1 MSFGRTGFTTGTCA
15 AAAAKAA
22 AMVLCGCWIP
32 PEVEVGLPDGTR
44 VRLPAEW
51 TRGDANA
58 AEAAVRK
65 DAGDDPDVTDGC
77 TVVASV
83 VWTTSED
90 FTIAAGAGVG
100 TVTKPGLS
108 VPPGEPAINPVP
120 RRMIREAVREV
131 TDRPGTELLFPS
143 RAGTSLRRKPST
155 RGSGWKAAF
164 RFWELRESFVP
175 SAEQPCGM
183 L

>member
-22 AMVLCGCWIP
+22 TMVLCGRWIP

-44 VRLPAEW
+44 VRLPAAW

-83 VWTTSED
+83 VWTVGEEL
-90 FTIAAGAGVG
+90 TIAAGKV
-100 TVTKPGLS
+100 
-108 VPPGEPAINPVP
+108 
-120 RRMIREAVREV
+120 
-131 TDRPGTELLFPS
+131 
-143 RAGTSLRRKPST
+143 
-155 RGSGWKAAF
+155 
-164 RFWELRESFVP
+164 
-175 SAEQPCGM
+175 
-183 L
+183 